1 MKFKKNIAV
10 FLTGIENIS
19 GGGGAERFWAD
30 ISQMFK
36 SDSLNIYFFI
46 DKITYKTLI
55 NVNRINN
62 HKNIIIIPK
71 SPKNNLELFPYLA
84 ILFFKILRYKIKIIH
99 IGFYGAQYYKLCK
112 FFSLLPKKIKPKL
125 SITIVSCF
133 TPYCFISESFEN
145 DYKMKFRYQDLF
157 NNVKIDGIL
166 TWYKK
171 FKEVNDSENII
182 KSNPYI
188 YPIKS
193 CFTNL
198 DNYRPSKNKSN
209 IIVFASRLTK
219 IKRPLLYIDVIS
231 LIKSIHPNIF
241 EDWEFHIY
249 GDGQQMNELKES
261 VKSKF
266 LENNVQLKKSYDL
279 SLVFP
284 YTKLFVSTQ
293 ELENFTSLSM
303 LEAMACENAIIAFD
317 VGQTNYFVKDKKNG
331 FLSKDGDIKQMANSI
346 INFTLLKSSEQI
358 ELQKKSRCIAIDQHN
373 LENFSSEL
381 DDYFNHI
388 L

>member
-10 FLTGIENIS
+10 FLTGIEDVS

-36 SDSLNIYFFI
+36 SDSLKIYFFI

-133 TPYCFISESFEN
+133 TSYCFISKSFEN

-171 FKEVNDSENII
+171 FKEVNDSDNII
-182 KSNPYI
+182 KSNSYI

-193 CFTNL
+193 FFTNL

-219 IKRPLLYIDVIS
+219 IKRPLLYIEVIS
-231 LIKSIHPNIF
+231 LIKLLHPNIF

-284 YTKLFVSTQ
+284 YTRLFVSTQ

-346 INFTLLKSSEQI
+346 INFTLLNSSEQI
-358 ELQKKSRCIAIDQHN
+358 ELQKQSRRITIDQHN

-381 DDYFNHI
+381 DGYFNHI